1 MAMEHIR
8 IRPKESDV
16 PKRIRVWK
24 RSRTLDISKVR
35 THDELDFFFDP
46 STGLRF
52 VVAIYNTHYPQAL
65 GGMRM
70 NVYKDRLGPITD
82 VLRLSEGMWH
92 KALMAEV
99 EFDGAKS
106 VINNDPFTEK
116 TPELLAAVGEC
127 IEMLGGRYVG
137 GEDMHMSQRDC
148 LAVAARTAHVGG
160 TTSGGA
166 DLVSPDTAYGVVQA
180 IVATSEFLREGRQ
193 LGDMSFAVQGAGK
206 VGYHVI
212 ERLAKRGARVY
223 VSEVAD
229 AQNWPKAERVAREFG
244 AIPIK
249 DLDDFYRLPV
259 DGFVPCAVGG
269 ILNDHTIPLLRAK
282 FVVGSANNQLLAP
295 EHGAALHAKGILY
308 GIDFVANAGGLI
320 HLAHEKDGS
329 TETQVR
335 EHIARITHG
344 KMLAIYEYAVMHHCP
359 TSAAVAAFLA
369 KHEIALRRPKMR
381 PLRSS

>member
-1 MAMEHIR
+1 MTIEHIR
-8 IRPKESDV
+8 IRTKEIGAK
-16 PKRIRVWK
+16 KRVKVWN
-24 RSRTLDISKVR
+24 RTLTLDLAKVR
-35 THDELDFFFDP
+35 THDELNFFFDP
-46 STGLRF
+46 ATGMRL
-52 VVAIYNTHYPQAL
+52 VIAIYNTHYPQAL

-70 NVYKDRLGPITD
+70 HVYPDRMGPVTD

-116 TPELLAAVGEC
+116 SPALLAAVGDC
-127 IEMLGGRYVG
+127 IEMLAGRYVG
-137 GEDMHMSQRDC
+137 GEDLHMYQKDC
-148 LAVAARTAHVGG
+148 LAVAERTTHVGG

-180 IVATSEFLREGRQ
+180 ILATSEFLREGRQ

-212 ERLAKRGARVY
+212 ERLVLHGARVY

-229 AQNWPKAERVAREFG
+229 ANNWSKAERVAREFG
-244 AIPIK
+244 AIPVR
-249 DLDDFYRLPV
+249 DLDEFYRLPV

-269 ILNDHTIPLLRAK
+269 ILNDKTIDLLRAK

-295 EHGAALHAKGILY
+295 EHGALLHRKGILY

-320 HLAHEKDGS
+320 HLAHEKDES
-329 TETQVR
+329 SEVEVR

-344 KMLAIYEYAVMHHCP
+344 KMLAIYEHAASNNIP
-359 TSAAVAAFLA
+359 TTVAATRFLA
-369 KHEIALRRPKMR
+369 KREIELRQPKKR
-381 PLRSS
+381 LK